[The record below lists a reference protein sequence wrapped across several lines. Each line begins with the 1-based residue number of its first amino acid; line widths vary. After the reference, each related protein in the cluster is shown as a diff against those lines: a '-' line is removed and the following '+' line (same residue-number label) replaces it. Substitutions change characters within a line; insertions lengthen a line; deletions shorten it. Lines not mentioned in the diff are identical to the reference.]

1 MYCELCDKT
10 IVAKWKCV
18 DCDQGMCDTC
28 KTSHMRISATRTH
41 KITDISKIKPSA
53 ASEEN
58 ENVTHCRIHT
68 KDLLQ
73 KYCIT
78 CSKSVCQKCIDEH
91 HSSHQTVRVSNIFLN
106 EKKKQLID
114 HVEFAEQKLV
124 ALSFSTESIKKKR
137 KVSDNGMKND
147 IANIKNK
154 EETLVAMVRSI
165 SEDYVK
171 QIQTAHEDES
181 DGLKDKLQTIQKLM
195 EELETGVK
203 IWKEKIKNKPDA
215 SFIKYVSDAGEQLQR
230 IEHETPSEEDL
241 TTGSAKF
248 IQSPSPDASDL
259 KHLFGH
265 VETEQD
271 HSAIRTKSNKTKIEI
286 RQKSD
291 DRLNTLTETRDGSLD
306 SGIQVQSEPAPVTRL
321 SNNERPRPSLKHTQ
335 AKTFD
340 HVERERAQKLRSSHG
355 GSFDHVEE
363 EGGHLHARHG
373 SFDYMDNPG
382 APQTSHNTI
391 PKYVEAGAA
400 SDGFVVS
407 SFKPGKSASLVTCAP
422 DQQSWI
428 ANSFYYGSKS
438 ATLLTMRGESLKEID
453 VGYQLYDM
461 TLTAIGELLV
471 TVSGGNDVKRLTGN
485 STFASIA
492 NFSPCQTNGLCAIDK
507 DVMVCLV
514 KEDQGKVV
522 RLTMAGKVSQTIEYD
537 EQNRLIVKKPTLV
550 RENADGNICIVDNGN
565 LLVVTD
571 NRGRVRFTY
580 RGGIGA
586 MRKEFR
592 CLGIAC
598 DKLGNILLS
607 DDWNHQ
613 VHLLDKRGKF
623 VQFLPLKE
631 HGITNPLGMSIG
643 TKNYLWLC
651 HNGGDSV
658 SVINYL
664 DYNSSSHL

>member
-10 IVAKWKCV
+10 TTAKWKCL
-18 DCDQGMCDTC
+18 DCDQGMCDAC
-28 KTSHMRISATRTH
+28 RSLHRRISATRNH
-41 KITDISKIKPSA
+41 QITDITKIKS
-53 ASEEN
+53 SSVDDN
-58 ENVTHCRIHT
+58 ENVIHCRIHT

-78 CSKSVCQKCIDEH
+78 CSKSVCQRCIDEH

-106 EKKKQLID
+106 EKKKQLTD

-124 ALSFSTESIKKKR
+124 ALSFSTESIKKKQ
-137 KVSDNGMKND
+137 KVSQNGMKND

-171 QIQTAHEDES
+171 QIKIAYDDEN
-181 DGLKDKLQTIQKLM
+181 DALKDKIQTVQKLM
-195 EELETGVK
+195 EELESNVK
-203 IWKEKIKNKPDA
+203 IWKEKLKMRPDA
-215 SFIKYVSDAGEQLQR
+215 SLIKYVSDAGEKLQK
-230 IEHETPSEEDL
+230 IEHETPSEEDM
-241 TTGSAKF
+241 TTCSTKF
-248 IQSPSPDASDL
+248 IQSPICDASDL
-259 KHLFGH
+259 RQLFGNI
-265 VETEQD
+265 ETEND
-271 HSAIRTKSNKTKIEI
+271 HLAYRTISNKRATKTKQ
-286 RQKSD
+286 RSD
-291 DRLNTLTETRDGSLD
+291 DRSNSSSETQDASFDSDIQEQPESAPAKPLT
-306 SGIQVQSEPAPVTRL
+306 
-321 SNNERPRPSLKHTQ
+321 NNARPPSLKHTH

-340 HVERERAQKLRSSHG
+340 HVERESAHKLRGSYG
-355 GSFDHVEE
+355 GSFDYSDQ
-363 EGGHLHARHG
+363 EGDHLHTRHD

-382 APQTSHNTI
+382 APQSSHNTI
-391 PKYVEAGAA
+391 PKYVESGAVG
-400 SDGFVVS
+400 DGFVVS
-407 SFKPGKSASLVTCAP
+407 SFKPGKSASLVACSA

-438 ATLLTMRGESLKEID
+438 VTLLTMRGETLREID

-485 STFASIA
+485 RDFVTVA
-492 NFSPCQTNGLCAIDK
+492 NFSPFQTNGLCAIDK
-507 DVMVCLV
+507 DVMVCLSND
-514 KEDQGKVV
+514 DQGKVV
-522 RLTMAGKVSQTIEYD
+522 RLTMSGKVSQTIEYD

-592 CLGIAC
+592 CLGMAC

-631 HGITNPLGMSIG
+631 HGITNPLGMCID

-651 HNGGDSV
+651 HGGGDSM

-664 DYNSSSHL
+664 DFTSSSHL